1 MQETSISTILED
13 MYFIAGKITDDNR
26 PEPLG
31 RLESTLR
38 HLIVLAIQTLDA
50 QHKSRTIH

>member
-50 QHKSRTIH
+50 QHKSHTIH